1 MRRLFSGV
9 IVMVLFL
16 SSTLTVS
23 AQENIMQ
30 KQSEE
35 MAKIVLDIDGN
46 YFNAILYDNVAAN
59 DLMARLPL
67 TLSLNR
73 GGRDYCGDVNA
84 LKYEESQVQN
94 GYRNGELAYWI
105 PGQDFVIFMEKE
117 KTEAS
122 VDGVVVLG
130 RMTSDFSSL
139 FSLGRSI
146 QVKISLAE

>member
-1 MRRLFSGV
+1 MRRLFFGV
-9 IVMVLFL
+9 IVLALFL
-16 SSTLTVS
+16 SSALTVL
-23 AQENIMQ
+23 AQENIMP

-46 YFNAILYDNVAAN
+46 YLSAILYDNVAAN
-59 DLMARLPL
+59 DLLARLPL
-67 TLSLNR
+67 TLRLNR

-84 LKYEESQVQN
+84 LKYEESQVQK

-117 KTEAS
+117 ETGAS

-139 FSLGRSI
+139 LSLDRSI